1 MATIKSKDKEYK
13 CKDCVEDEFTQY
25 QGMTCNKCGE
35 IISNDF
41 GDMKSHLEDSH
52 DMEIEA

>member
-1 MATIKSKDKEYK
+1 MATIKSKEYK
-13 CKDCVEDEFTQY
+13 CKDCIEDEFTQY

-35 IISNDF
+35 TISNDF

-52 DMEIEA
+52 NMEIED